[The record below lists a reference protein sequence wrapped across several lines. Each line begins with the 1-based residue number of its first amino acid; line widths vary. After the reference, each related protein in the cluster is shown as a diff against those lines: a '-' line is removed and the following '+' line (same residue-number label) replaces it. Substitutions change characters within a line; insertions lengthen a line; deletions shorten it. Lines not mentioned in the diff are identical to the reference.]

1 MSKHFWSSAISSEE
15 KSPLFNHNFVKG
27 KKSAW
32 VSVRKWPDQKTS
44 PLLKGFFHWS
54 SNAKLFSSLWRN
66 VMMSGLKQINKKELA
81 MRQCQIRVQFES
93 VGMQFFKVLKKWFWM
108 TKYVPIIVLWC
119 SERGFYKKVTWS
131 PVLGVLPMPQ
141 ITLQCMCVY
150 WGKLILEKILKV
162 ANIDIGFSVCYINEE
177 K

>member
-1 MSKHFWSSAISSEE
+1 MVEVKHSHGRVGGKYREPLRQCRGQCISLTNVYFFVSCFSAIWCTHQQNYWSGEIIFS
-15 KSPLFNHNFVKG
+15 KQNMIL
-27 KKSAW
+27 
-32 VSVRKWPDQKTS
+32 PDQ
-44 PLLKGFFHWS
+44 H
-54 SNAKLFSSLWRN
+54 
-66 VMMSGLKQINKKELA
+66 

-141 ITLQCMCVY
+141 ITLQCTCVY